1 MKLYLVSGN
10 TPDLLKNYRK
20 YVKKEDGVK
29 TPYINS
35 NYHPSWHNQTDIGT
49 VPWTRFEIKE
59 GMELSTLRLLGIVKD
74 HNTVKT
80 GDTVGNIE
88 IPVPPLGGETEGWHK
103 IMDAKQ
109 KVIKGNDSGES
120 EMYVRLRWLDANSS
134 MEGMQVPGTPAGKL
148 TCIDLSWRDD
158 LAPNIAKYCL
168 HHAGTLKTLKVAGIS
183 THKGDDDISV
193 VAEAIIETLHHP
205 GWPMPAE
212 WKGKLHFL
220 MDAKNIFRTDQIVV
234 IPSLGGWSG
243 WTERTT
249 ATAVTDGK
257 KYYVH
262 AATGQSRWAPPEAV
276 FGKVT
281 GRVQG
286 EGSKDYYVDTGSGQP
301 QVFNTGHLGMIAPI
315 CKGWGQFLR
324 VLDMSC
330 NTNWVREDLQLGLGR
345 AIARC
350 VCYI

>member
-1 MKLYLVSGN
+1 
-10 TPDLLKNYRK
+10 
-20 YVKKEDGVK
+20 
-29 TPYINS
+29 
-35 NYHPSWHNQTDIGT
+35 
-49 VPWTRFEIKE
+49 
-59 GMELSTLRLLGIVKD
+59 
-74 HNTVKT
+74 
-80 GDTVGNIE
+80 
-88 IPVPPLGGETEGWHK
+88 
-103 IMDAKQ
+103 
-109 KVIKGNDSGES
+109 
-120 EMYVRLRWLDANSS
+120 

-183 THKGDDDISV
+183 THKDDISV
-193 VAEAIIETLHHP
+193 VAEAIIAALHHP

-262 AATGQSRWAPPEAV
+262 AASGQSRWAPPEAV

-281 GRVQG
+281 GRVQC
-286 EGSKDYYVDTGSGQP
+286 EGSKDYYVDAGSGQP
-301 QVFNTGHLGMIAPI
+301 QVFNAGHLVVSGCHAPNRSVRI
-315 CKGWGQFLR
+315 VVSISYFWNTRLNQTCAHTHKHTHHMFHV
-324 VLDMSC
+324 VLSC
-330 NTNWVREDLQLGLGR
+330 
-345 AIARC
+345 
-350 VCYI
+350 